1 MSMKGNKTSI
11 YMDKALR
18 KIPVRDLPV
27 AKKVTMYISEVYSA
41 VDKKLLNLPAL
52 TALRAKNRADAEVT
66 QNAQEAE
73 KKRKQDKE
81 HRRKIK
87 EEVADLRVQ
96 YEKELEQRQ
105 KTDESNVA
113 AAANAEKMKKE
124 MMKEKLKKDKDKV
137 NQWRNKKH
145 DEMDAEE
152 KKAEEVYKAL
162 KGKEKDDRK
171 EFLKGKRD
179 KFVEE
184 EDKRKEKRDE
194 AKSKELNEADR
205 VQEERKKREA

>member
-1 MSMKGNKTSI
+1 MSINKIERVVPKGKYLVDRKKENESTALKKQQELGSMYMAMKGNKTSI

-81 HRRKIK
+81 HRSQIKHEVSELRKK
-87 EEVADLRVQ
+87 
-96 YEKELEQRQ
+96 YEDELAQRQ
-105 KTDESNVA
+105 KN
-113 AAANAEKMKKE
+113 
-124 MMKEKLKKDKDKV
+124 
-137 NQWRNKKH
+137 
-145 DEMDAEE
+145 
-152 KKAEEVYKAL
+152 
-162 KGKEKDDRK
+162 
-171 EFLKGKRD
+171 
-179 KFVEE
+179 
-184 EDKRKEKRDE
+184 
-194 AKSKELNEADR
+194 
-205 VQEERKKREA
+205 

>member
-1 MSMKGNKTSI
+1 
-11 YMDKALR
+11 
-18 KIPVRDLPV
+18 
-27 AKKVTMYISEVYSA
+27 
-41 VDKKLLNLPAL
+41 
-52 TALRAKNRADAEVT
+52 
-66 QNAQEAE
+66 
-73 KKRKQDKE
+73 
-81 HRRKIK
+81 
-87 EEVADLRVQ
+87 
-96 YEKELEQRQ
+96 
-105 KTDESNVA
+105 
-113 AAANAEKMKKE
+113 

-137 NQWRNKKH
+137 NSWRNKKH

-152 KKAEEVYKAL
+152 KKAEEVYKNL

-171 EFLKGKRD
+171 DFLKGKRD